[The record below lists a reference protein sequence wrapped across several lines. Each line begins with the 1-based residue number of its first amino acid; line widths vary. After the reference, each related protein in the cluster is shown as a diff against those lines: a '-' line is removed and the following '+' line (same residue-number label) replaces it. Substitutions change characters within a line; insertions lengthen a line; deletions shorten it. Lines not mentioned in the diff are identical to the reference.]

1 MIATHFGIR
10 THHRVP
16 VATPVYFSN
25 EAVDGAGHLW
35 NLSLSGCRVDGSVSV
50 RTGTR
55 LTLLVLLPGTQAFLV
70 IREAQV
76 VWSRGQE
83 FGLRLINLHAPEA
96 ARLDTFVRNQ
106 IA

>member
-1 MIATHFGIR
+1 MSATQFGIR

-16 VATPVYFSN
+16 VATSVYFSN
-25 EAVDGAGHLW
+25 EAVDGTGHLW

-50 RTGTR
+50 RTGTW
-55 LTLLVLLPGTQAFLV
+55 LKLVVLLPGKQAFIV

-83 FGLRLINLHAPEA
+83 FGLRLINMHAPEA

>member
-16 VATPVYFSN
+16 VATSVYFSN
-25 EAVDGAGHLW
+25 ETVDGTGHLW
-35 NLSLSGCRVDGSVSV
+35 NLSLTGCRVDGSVCV
-50 RTGTR
+50 RTGAR
-55 LTLLVLLPGTQAFLV
+55 LKLVVLLPGKQAFIV

-83 FGLRLINLHAPEA
+83 FGLRLVNVHAPEA
-96 ARLDTFVRNQ
+96 ARLEAFVRNQ

>member
-1 MIATHFGIR
+1 MATQFGIR

-16 VATPVYFSN
+16 VATSVYFSN

-35 NLSLSGCRVDGSVSV
+35 NLSLTGCRVDGSVSV

-55 LTLLVLLPGTQAFLV
+55 LTLLVHLPGKQAFIV

-76 VWSRGQE
+76 VWTRGQE
-83 FGLRLINLHAPEA
+83 FGLRLVSMHASEA

>member
-1 MIATHFGIR
+1 MMATQFGIR

-16 VATPVYFSN
+16 VATSVYFSN
-25 EAVDGAGHLW
+25 EAVDGTGHLW
-35 NLSLSGCRVDGSVSV
+35 NLSLTGCRVDGSVSV

-55 LTLLVLLPGTQAFLV
+55 LTLLVLLPGEPAFIV
-70 IREAQV
+70 IREARV
-76 VWSRGQE
+76 AWSRGQE
-83 FGLRLINLHAPEA
+83 FGLRLVSIHAPEA

>member
-1 MIATHFGIR
+1 MIATQFRIR

-25 EAVDGAGHLW
+25 EAVDGTGHLW
-35 NLSLSGCRVDGSVSV
+35 NLSLTGCRVDGSVSV

-55 LTLLVLLPGTQAFLV
+55 LTLLVLLPGTQAFMV